1 MDRRHNTKK
10 AGGPSE
16 KQLREALDVIIQS
29 YEGITPG
36 KLYGKAFHCFD
47 ALIDISNNS
56 DAIRTF
62 SSRNNIDLKYLV
74 DGANFVISK
83 IHFNPE
89 NNYYTTLGL
98 PGKASRAEIRERWKM
113 FMLLYHP
120 DRQEG
125 DQEWVAERAKKVNE
139 AYNTL
144 KDESKRRTYDRQL
157 NGRIPRPK
165 PTEPSKTKQRKSPPA
180 RISKDSQHPG
190 WISLRKYLPRA
201 LVGIYILAA
210 FFVIGF
216 IYHQNRS
223 SRLEAELLS
232 GKEMTSVP
240 GAGDD
245 LPVLMGDNP
254 PSRQV
259 NEGEKKGI
267 SDGKDPLPLNHIA
280 SPVEIRKE
288 KFTGDSRRETA
299 LTSDNGT
306 DETTEIYK
314 RQETDE
320 EILQATDIKK
330 EEPEQSPKAG
340 EAGSGDGREP
350 EEKPPGRAVAIPSSS
365 SVIETLDTKIA
376 KKAGITGRT
385 GKKTSNSREN
395 AYNIRNTGEGKG
407 KPVKQAEAG
416 NNRIFPEKG
425 TVSAP
430 YDKPAAPVIAHSY
443 RETGTITEEE
453 VKDFMSRYIKAYE
466 RNDFDIFMSLF
477 SRSAVENGRR
487 DYSAIRDRYKET
499 FRFKKDGYRLRNM
512 SIRIDGPN
520 AFVSGIYGI
529 SFYYPTEDRWV
540 KYGGRINWRLIK
552 EDNALKITKMNY
564 DN

>member
-29 YEGITPG
+29 YEGVTPG
-36 KLYGKAFHCFD
+36 KLYGKAFLCLD
-47 ALIDISNNS
+47 ALIYISNNS

-98 PGKASRAEIRERWKM
+98 QGKASRKEIRERWKM

-144 KDESKRRTYDRQL
+144 KDDSKRRTYDRQL
-157 NGRIPRPK
+157 NSRILK
-165 PTEPSKTKQRKSPPA
+165 PAGPSKTKRKKSPRA
-180 RISKDSQHPG
+180 QVGKDSPHPG

-210 FFVIGF
+210 FLVIGF

-232 GKEMTSVP
+232 RKDMMSGS
-240 GAGDD
+240 GAGEG
-245 LPVLMGDNP
+245 LPVLMGDKP
-254 PSRQV
+254 RSRQV

-267 SDGKDPLPLNHIA
+267 SVGKVPLPLNYVA
-280 SPVEIRKE
+280 SPDVIRKE
-288 KFTGDSRRETA
+288 NVTVDGRRETA
-299 LTSDNGT
+299 LISDNGT
-306 DETTEIYK
+306 GETTEIYK
-314 RQETDE
+314 RRETDDE
-320 EILQATDIKK
+320 VWLATDIKK
-330 EEPEQSPKAG
+330 EETEQREKAG
-340 EAGSGDGREP
+340 EAGSGASRDP
-350 EEKPPGRAVAIPSSS
+350 EETPSSIVVAPPPSS
-365 SVIETLDTKIA
+365 SVIETSDAKVA
-376 KKAGITGRT
+376 KKSGINRGT
-385 GKKTSNSREN
+385 GKKTSNSGKK
-395 AYNIRNTGEGKG
+395 AYNIRNTGEVKG

-416 NNRIFPEKG
+416 DNRIFREKG

-430 YDKPAAPVIAHSY
+430 YGKPAAPVIANSY

-453 VKDFMSRYIKAYE
+453 VRDFMSRYIKAYE
-466 RNDFDIFMSLF
+466 RNDFDTFMSLF
-477 SRSAVENGRR
+477 SRSAIENGRR
-487 DYSAIRDRYKET
+487 DYSSIRDRYRET
-499 FRFKKDGYRLRNM
+499 FRFKKDSYRLRNM

-520 AFVSGIYGI
+520 AFVSGIYRI
-529 SFYYPTEDRWV
+529 SFYYPAEARWV

-552 EDNALKITKMNY
+552 EDNALKIIKMNY

>member
-1 MDRRHNTKK
+1 M
-10 AGGPSE
+10 
-16 KQLREALDVIIQS
+16 
-29 YEGITPG
+29 
-36 KLYGKAFHCFD
+36 
-47 ALIDISNNS
+47 DISNNS

-98 PGKASRAEIRERWKM
+98 PRKASRVEIRERWKM

-144 KDESKRRTYDRQL
+144 KDDSKRRTYDRQL
-157 NGRIPRPK
+157 NGRISQPK
-165 PTEPSKTKQRKSPPA
+165 PAGPSKTKQKKSPRA
-180 RISKDSQHPG
+180 HVGKDSQHPG

-210 FFVIGF
+210 FLVIGF

-232 GKEMTSVP
+232 GKDMMSVP
-240 GAGDD
+240 GSGQGQ
-245 LPVLMGDNP
+245 PVVMGDNP

-267 SDGKDPLPLNHIA
+267 SDGKDPLPLNHVA
-280 SPVEIRKE
+280 SPDVISKE
-288 KFTGDSRRETA
+288 NVAGDRRREPA
-299 LTSDNGT
+299 LISDKGT

-314 RQETDE
+314 RQEMDE
-320 EILQATDIKK
+320 EIWLATDIKK
-330 EEPEQSPKAG
+330 EETEQPEKAG
-340 EAGSGDGREP
+340 EAASGDGWEP
-350 EEKPPGRAVAIPSSS
+350 EERPPGIAVAPPPSS
-365 SVIETLDTKIA
+365 SVIETLDTEVA
-376 KKAGITGRT
+376 KKAGINRRT
-385 GKKTSNSREN
+385 GKKTSNSGKK
-395 AYNIRNTGEGKG
+395 AYNIRNTGETKG
-407 KPVKQAEAG
+407 KLVKQAEAG
-416 NNRIFPEKG
+416 NNRIFRDKG
-425 TVSAP
+425 TVSVP

-466 RNDFDIFMSLF
+466 RNDFDTFMLLF

-487 DYSAIRDRYKET
+487 DYSAIRDRYRET
-499 FRFKKDGYRLRNM
+499 FRFKKDGYMLRNM

-552 EDNALKITKMNY
+552 EDNALKIIKMNY